1 MSGRARKAGVCCSV
15 TKYNPTAGLGSCRE
29 RGTRHVASPL
39 QHFPNAQWCGAS
51 RRRPGGDRDPDASMG
66 DAGVRRVQNAGRK
79 GASRVGP
86 GLPDPARR
94 GARLP
99 SSPGSFPCGARRVP
113 GALISPPP
121 QRLCRRG
128 RPGLPPLRSLPSPP
142 APARRPP
149 PAARAFVWPGGA
161 LGASRAGNWR
171 PEEANG
177 PARPPLMSG
186 RSRGEGAAGRGAGE
200 GASLVAPLPRLRP
213 DGRPGPGRPLPGC
226 GGDRRPRGH
235 PPLPPPG
242 GPRRAPITLRPC
254 GGLRLPP
261 GRPRV
266 PGDVPGTGRAGG
278 RAAEV
283 APWGHCRAAGD
294 PSGPGGPRAGALGE
308 GDAPPPPASDAS
320 VLT

>member
-200 GASLVAPLPRLRP
+200 GASLVAPPPPPPPRWQTRARP
-213 DGRPGPGRPLPGC
+213 
-226 GGDRRPRGH
+226 
-235 PPLPPPG
+235 PPPG
-242 GPRRAPITLRPC
+242 LWRRPAPQGTPPSPSPRRSPARSNYPAAVRRPPAAP
-254 GGLRLPP
+254 GPP
-261 GRPRV
+261 PRPRRCARDGTRGREGRGGGSLGAL
-266 PGDVPGTGRAGG
+266 PRCRGPQRPRRPSGRGTGG
-278 RAAEV
+278 R
-283 APWGHCRAAGD
+283 GC
-294 PSGPGGPRAGALGE
+294 
-308 GDAPPPPASDAS
+308 PPPPG
-320 VLT
+320 VRC